1 MSIVA
6 IRATLESALDGM
18 TPALA
23 TSWQNVPFIPVT
35 GTPYQRA
42 TLLLAEP
49 DNREFGASFQEQGF
63 LQVDLCYPQSVG
75 SNAVEARA
83 ELLRTTFKRGTSF
96 NAGSGIISI
105 TNTAEI
111 KPAYNDG
118 DRYVI
123 PVRIRF
129 NTYISL

>member
-1 MSIVA
+1 MSISA
-6 IRATLESALDGM
+6 IRSTLESALDGM
-18 TPALA
+18 APAIQTA
-23 TSWQNVPFIPVT
+23 WQNVPFTPVV

-83 ELLRTTFKRGTSF
+83 ELLRTTFKRGTTI
-96 NAGSGIISI
+96 GSISI
-105 TNTAEI
+105 DATPEI

-118 DRYVI
+118 DRYVV

-129 NTYISL
+129 HIYISV

>member
-1 MSIVA
+1 MSIVS
-6 IRATLESALDGM
+6 IRAALETALNSI
-18 TPALA
+18 TPSIPCA
-23 TSWQNVPFIPVT
+23 WQNVPFTPVT

-83 ELLRTTFKRGTSF
+83 ELLRTTFKRGTTI
-96 NAGSGIISI
+96 GSLMI
-105 TNTAEI
+105 TATPEI

-118 DRYVI
+118 DRYVV

-129 NTYISL
+129 NTYISV

>member
-1 MSIVA
+1 MSISA
-6 IRATLESALDGM
+6 IRSTLESALDGM
-18 TPALA
+18 VLGLA
-23 TSWQNVPFIPVT
+23 TAWQNVPFIPVA
-35 GTPYQRA
+35 GIPYQRA

-83 ELLRTTFKRGTSF
+83 ELLRTTFKRGTTI
-96 NAGSGIISI
+96 GSLMI
-105 TNTAEI
+105 TATPEI

-118 DRYVI
+118 DRYVV

-129 NTYISL
+129 HTYISV

>member
-1 MSIVA
+1 MSITA

-18 TPALA
+18 APALQTA
-23 TSWQNVPFIPVT
+23 WQNVPFTPVT

-83 ELLRTTFKRGTSF
+83 ELLRTTFKRGTTI
-96 NAGSGIISI
+96 GSISI
-105 TNTAEI
+105 DATPEI

-118 DRYVI
+118 DRYVL

-129 NTYISL
+129 HIYIIQ

>member
-1 MSIVA
+1 MSISA
-6 IRATLESALDGM
+6 IRSTLESALDGM

-23 TSWQNVPFIPVT
+23 TAWQNVPFTPVV

-42 TLLLAEP
+42 SLLLAEP
-49 DNREFGASFQEQGF
+49 DNQEFGASFQEQGF

-83 ELLRTTFKRGTSF
+83 ELLRTTFKRGTSL
-96 NAGSGIISI
+96 GSLTI
-105 TNTAEI
+105 TATPEV

-129 NTYISL
+129 HTYISQ

>member
-6 IRATLESALDGM
+6 IRSALESALDGM
-18 TPALA
+18 TPALS
-23 TSWQNVPFIPVT
+23 TSWQNVPFTPVT

-83 ELLRTTFKRGTSF
+83 ELLRTTFKRGTTI
-96 NAGSGIISI
+96 GSLMI
-105 TNTAEI
+105 TATPEI

-118 DRYVI
+118 DRYVV

-129 NTYISL
+129 HIYIIQ

>member
-1 MSIVA
+1 MSISA
-6 IRATLESALDGM
+6 IRSALESALDGM
-18 TPALA
+18 APALA

-83 ELLRTTFKRGTSF
+83 ELLRDTFKRGATF
-96 NAGSGIISI
+96 INGGITTTISA
-105 TNTAEI
+105 TPELAS
-111 KPAYNDG
+111 AYNDG
-118 DRYVI
+118 DRFVR
-123 PVRIRF
+123 PVKIRF
-129 NTYISL
+129 HAYIS

>member
-1 MSIVA
+1 MSISA
-6 IRATLESALDGM
+6 IRSTLESALDGI

-23 TSWQNVPFIPVT
+23 TSWQNVPFTPVT

-83 ELLRTTFKRGTSF
+83 ELLRTTFKRGTTI
-96 NAGSGIISI
+96 GSLCIDA
-105 TNTAEI
+105 TPEI

-118 DRYVI
+118 DRYVL

-129 NTYISL
+129 HIYIIQ

>member
-1 MSIVA
+1 MSISA

-18 TPALA
+18 TPAIQTA
-23 TSWQNVPFIPVT
+23 WQNVPFTPVT

-83 ELLRTTFKRGTSF
+83 ELLRTTFKRGTTI
-96 NAGSGIISI
+96 GSLMI
-105 TNTAEI
+105 TATPEI

-118 DRYVI
+118 DRYVV

-129 NTYISL
+129 HIYISV

>member
-1 MSIVA
+1 MSITA

-18 TPALA
+18 TPALSTA
-23 TSWQNVPFIPVT
+23 WQNVPFTPVT

-83 ELLRTTFKRGTSF
+83 ELLRTTFKRGTTI
-96 NAGSGIISI
+96 GSLMI
-105 TNTAEI
+105 TATPEI

-118 DRYVI
+118 DRYVL

-129 NTYISL
+129 HTYISV

>member
-1 MSIVA
+1 MSIVS
-6 IRATLESALDGM
+6 IRAALETALNSI
-18 TPALA
+18 TPSIPCA
-23 TSWQNVPFIPVT
+23 WQNVPFTPVT

-83 ELLRTTFKRGTSF
+83 ELLRTTFKRGTMI
-96 NAGSGIISI
+96 GSLCIDA
-105 TNTAEI
+105 TPEI

-118 DRYVI
+118 DRYVV

-129 NTYISL
+129 HIYISV

>member
-1 MSIVA
+1 MSISA
-6 IRATLESALDGM
+6 IRSTLETALDGM
-18 TPALA
+18 APALA
-23 TSWQNVPFIPVT
+23 TAWQNVPFTPVT

-49 DNREFGASFQEQGF
+49 DNQEKGAGFQEQGF

-75 SNAVEARA
+75 ANTAEARA
-83 ELLRTTFKRGTSF
+83 ELLRTTFKRGTSLT
-96 NAGSGIISI
+96 NGILISH
-105 TNTAEI
+105 TPEV

-118 DRYVI
+118 DRFVI

-129 NTYISL
+129 HTYISG

>member
-1 MSIVA
+1 MSISA
-6 IRATLESALDGM
+6 IRSTLETALDGM

-23 TSWQNVPFIPVT
+23 TAWQNVPFTPVV

-42 TLLLAEP
+42 SLLLAEP
-49 DNREFGASFQEQGF
+49 DNQEKGVGFQEQGF

-75 SNAVEARA
+75 ANQAEARA
-83 ELLRTTFKRGTSF
+83 ELLRTVFKRGTSLA
-96 NAGSGIISI
+96 NSILISH
-105 TNTAEI
+105 TPEV

-118 DRYVI
+118 DRFVI

-129 NTYISL
+129 HTYISA

>member
-1 MSIVA
+1 MSISA
-6 IRATLESALDGM
+6 IRSTLESALDGM
-18 TPALA
+18 VLGLA
-23 TSWQNVPFIPVT
+23 TAWQNVPFTPVA
-35 GTPYQRA
+35 GIPYQRA

-83 ELLRTTFKRGTSF
+83 ELLRTTFKRGTTI
-96 NAGSGIISI
+96 GSISI
-105 TNTAEI
+105 DATPEI

-118 DRYVI
+118 DRYVL

-129 NTYISL
+129 HIYIIQ

>member
-1 MSIVA
+1 MSISA
-6 IRATLESALDGM
+6 IRSTLESALDGM
-18 TPALA
+18 TPAIQTA
-23 TSWQNVPFIPVT
+23 WQNVPFTPVT

-83 ELLRTTFKRGTSF
+83 ELLRTTFKRGTTI
-96 NAGSGIISI
+96 GSLMI
-105 TNTAEI
+105 TATPEI

-118 DRYVI
+118 DRYVL

-129 NTYISL
+129 HTYISV

>member
-1 MSIVA
+1 MSISA
-6 IRATLESALDGM
+6 IRSTLESALDGM
-18 TPALA
+18 APALA
-23 TSWQNVPFIPVT
+23 TAWQNVPFAPVT

-83 ELLRTTFKRGTSF
+83 ELLRTAFKRGTTI
-96 NAGSGIISI
+96 GSLMI
-105 TNTAEI
+105 TATPEI

-118 DRYVI
+118 DRYVV

-129 NTYISL
+129 HIYISV

>member
-1 MSIVA
+1 MSISA
-6 IRATLESALDGM
+6 IRSTLESALDGM

-23 TSWQNVPFIPVT
+23 TAWQNVPFTPVT

-42 TLLLAEP
+42 SLLLAEP
-49 DNREFGASFQEQGF
+49 DNQEFGASFQEQGF

-83 ELLRTTFKRGTSF
+83 ELLRTTFKRGTSL
-96 NAGSGIISI
+96 GGLTI
-105 TNTAEI
+105 TATPEV

-129 NTYISL
+129 HTYIST

>member
-1 MSIVA
+1 MSISA
-6 IRATLESALDGM
+6 IRSTLESALDGM
-18 TPALA
+18 TPAIQTA
-23 TSWQNVPFIPVT
+23 WQNVPFIPVV

-83 ELLRTTFKRGTSF
+83 ELLRNTFKRGTTI
-96 NAGSGIISI
+96 GSLMI
-105 TNTAEI
+105 TATPEI

-118 DRYVI
+118 DRYVV

-129 NTYISL
+129 HIYISV

>member
-1 MSIVA
+1 MSISA

-18 TPALA
+18 TPAIQTA
-23 TSWQNVPFIPVT
+23 WQNVPFTPVT

-83 ELLRTTFKRGTSF
+83 ELLRTTFKRGTTI
-96 NAGSGIISI
+96 GSISI
-105 TNTAEI
+105 DATPEI

-118 DRYVI
+118 DRYLV

-129 NTYISL
+129 NTYISV

>member
-1 MSIVA
+1 MSIVS
-6 IRATLESALDGM
+6 IRAALETALNSI
-18 TPALA
+18 TPSIPCA
-23 TSWQNVPFIPVT
+23 WQNVPFTPVT

-83 ELLRTTFKRGTSF
+83 ELLRTTFKRGTTI
-96 NAGSGIISI
+96 GSLCIDA
-105 TNTAEI
+105 TPEI

-118 DRYVI
+118 DRYVV

-129 NTYISL
+129 NTYISV

>member
-1 MSIVA
+1 MSITA

-18 TPALA
+18 APALSTA
-23 TSWQNVPFIPVT
+23 WQNVPFTPVT

-83 ELLRTTFKRGTSF
+83 ELLRTTFKRGTTI
-96 NAGSGIISI
+96 GSLMI
-105 TNTAEI
+105 TATPEI

-118 DRYVI
+118 DRYVV

-129 NTYISL
+129 HIYISV